1 MYVYTFFSYDATTL
15 NKHTYLHQ
23 FVHIL
28 HFAFHTF
35 FIHSN
40 ALRLGKVNRLKIFC
54 IRSLLYQLV
63 VKLGQ

>member
-40 ALRLGKVNRLKIFC
+40 ALRLGKVNRLKNILYKIFV
-54 IRSLLYQLV
+54 ISA
-63 VKLGQ
+63 GG